1 MEKKSSDKRK
11 KIILELMEQEFYVPM
26 KEKELAV
33 MLQVSKE
40 DRDELNRIM
49 NELLAEGKVSLTK
62 KGKFIRSKHS
72 DDNLVGTFISH
83 PKGFGFVEIE
93 GREEDLY
100 IPEGFINGAFHK
112 DTVRVA
118 LLSGKEGKRQ
128 EAQVVEIVARGMKQI
143 VGIFEKSN
151 KNFGFVIADNTKI
164 SKDIFVPTER
174 SKGAVTGHKVVCEIT
189 DYGKEN
195 RKPEG
200 KIVEILG
207 HVNDPGVD
215 IMSIVRGYEL
225 PVEFSEKILN
235 QAENVAKDVSEADMA
250 GRTDLRNVQMVTID
264 GEDAKDLDDA
274 VSLTK
279 EGDFYKLGVHIADV
293 TNYVQENSA
302 LDWEA
307 KTRGT
312 SVYLVDRV
320 IPMLPHTLS
329 NGICSLNAG
338 VDRLALSCLM
348 TIDSKGEVVGHD
360 IVESVIRVDR
370 RMSYTSVKKILEDK
384 DENEIKEY
392 EELVPMFEMM
402 KELAALLREKRRK
415 RGSIDFDFPETKI
428 ILDKEG
434 HPIDIKPYD
443 RNVAT
448 KIIEDFMLI
457 ANETVAQHFYWM
469 ELPFVYRTHDNPDSE
484 KVEKLATFIRNFGY
498 TLKSK
503 QDEVHPKELQK
514 LLAKIEDT
522 PEEALIS
529 RLTLRSMKQAKYTID
544 CTGHFGLAC
553 QYYCHFTSPIRRYP
567 DLQIHRIIKEQLR
580 GRINEKRIEHYQEIL
595 PEVAK
600 HSSEMERRADEAER
614 ETDKLKKVEYMEER
628 IGNIYEGVISSITA
642 WGVYVEL
649 PNTIEGMIHVSMLP
663 GDYFYYDE
671 ESYEMVGQ
679 ATDKRYKLGERI
691 KVRVNATDKI
701 ARTIDFVIPEEWELN
716 EENS

>member
-1 MEKKSSDKRK
+1 MSDKRK
-11 KIILELMEQEFYVPM
+11 KVIMDLVSAEFYVPM

-40 DRDELNRIM
+40 DRGELNRIL
-49 NELLAEGKVSLTK
+49 NELLAEGKLSLTK
-62 KGKFIRSKHS
+62 KGKFIKAKYS
-72 DDNLVGTFISH
+72 DKELVGTFISH

-93 GREEDLY
+93 GRDEDLY
-100 IPEGFINGAFHK
+100 IPENFVNGAFHK
-112 DTVRVA
+112 DTVRVS
-118 LLSGKEGKRQ
+118 LLSGYSAGQNGRRQ
-128 EAQVVEIVARGMKQI
+128 EAQVIEILARGMKQI
-143 VGIFEKSN
+143 VGIYDKSN
-151 KNFGFVIADNTKI
+151 KNYGFVMPDNTKVGE
-164 SKDIFVPTER
+164 DIFVPVER
-174 SKGAVTGHKVVCEIT
+174 SKGAVSGHKVVCEIT
-189 DYGKEN
+189 DYGKNN

-200 KIVEILG
+200 KITEILG

-215 IMSIVRGYEL
+215 IMSIVKGYEL
-225 PVEFSEKILN
+225 PTEFSEKIMH
-235 QAENVAKDVSEADMA
+235 QVERVANEVSEADMA
-250 GRTDLRNVQMVTID
+250 GRRDLRAVQMVTID

-274 VSLTK
+274 VSLTRD
-279 EGDFYKLGVHIADV
+279 GALYQLGVHIADV

-307 KTRGT
+307 RERGT

-320 IPMLPHTLS
+320 IPMLPHKLS

-338 VDRLALSCLM
+338 ENRLALSCLM
-348 TIDSKGEVVGHD
+348 TIDQKGEVVSHE

-370 RMSYTSVKKILEDK
+370 RMSYTSVKKILDDK
-384 DENEIKEY
+384 DEETCREY
-392 EELVPMFEMM
+392 EELVPMFELMR
-402 KELAALLREKRRK
+402 ELAGILREKRKK
-415 RGSIDFDFPETKI
+415 RGSIDFDFPESKI
-428 ILDKEG
+428 ILDGQG
-434 HPIDIKPYD
+434 HPVEIKPYE

-457 ANETVAQHFYWM
+457 ANETVAEHFHWM
-469 ELPFVYRTHDNPDSE
+469 ELPFVYRTHDNPDPE
-484 KVEKLATFIRNFGY
+484 KISKLGTFIRNFGY
-498 TLKSK
+498 SIKSR
-503 QDEVHPKELQK
+503 QEEIHPKELQK

-567 DLQIHRIIKEQLR
+567 DLQIHRIIKEQIR
-580 GRINEKRIEHYQEIL
+580 GRLNEKRIEHYSEIL

-614 ETDKLKKVEYMEER
+614 ETDKLKKVEFMEQH
-628 IGNIYEGVISSITA
+628 IGEIYEGVISSITT

-671 ESYEMVGQ
+671 ETYEMVGQ
-679 ATDKRYKLGERI
+679 ATDIRYKLGQKI
-691 KVRVNATDKI
+691 LVRVNATDRLL
-701 ARTIDFVIPEEWELN
+701 RTIDFDIPLENGEEREL
-716 EENS
+716 

>member
-1 MEKKSSDKRK
+1 MSDKRK
-11 KIILELMEQEFYVPM
+11 KVIMDLVSAEFYVPM

-40 DRDELNRIM
+40 DRGELNRIL
-49 NELLAEGKVSLTK
+49 NELLAEGKLSLTK
-62 KGKFIRSKHS
+62 KGKFIKAKYS
-72 DDNLVGTFISH
+72 DKELVGTFISH

-93 GREEDLY
+93 GRDEDLY
-100 IPEGFINGAFHK
+100 IPENFVNGAFHK
-112 DTVRVA
+112 DTVRVS
-118 LLSGKEGKRQ
+118 LLSGYSAGQNGRRQ
-128 EAQVVEIVARGMKQI
+128 EAQVIEILARGMKQI
-143 VGIFEKSN
+143 VGIYDKSN
-151 KNFGFVIADNTKI
+151 KNYGFVMPDNTKVGE
-164 SKDIFVPTER
+164 DIFVPVER
-174 SKGAVTGHKVVCEIT
+174 SKGAVSGHKVVCEIT
-189 DYGKEN
+189 DYGKNN

-200 KIVEILG
+200 KITEILG

-215 IMSIVRGYEL
+215 IMSIVKGYEL
-225 PVEFSEKILN
+225 PTEFSEKIMH
-235 QAENVAKDVSEADMA
+235 QVERVANEVSEADMA
-250 GRTDLRNVQMVTID
+250 GRRDLRAVQMVTID

-274 VSLTK
+274 VSLTRD
-279 EGDFYKLGVHIADV
+279 GALYQLGVHIADV

-307 KTRGT
+307 RERGT

-320 IPMLPHTLS
+320 IPMLPHKLS

-338 VDRLALSCLM
+338 ENRLALSCLM
-348 TIDSKGEVVGHD
+348 TIDQKGEVVSHE

-370 RMSYTSVKKILEDK
+370 RMSYTSVKKILDDK
-384 DENEIKEY
+384 DEETCREY
-392 EELVPMFEMM
+392 EELVPMFELMR
-402 KELAALLREKRRK
+402 ELAGILREKRKK
-415 RGSIDFDFPETKI
+415 RGSIDFDFPESKI
-428 ILDKEG
+428 ILDGQG
-434 HPIDIKPYD
+434 HPVEIKPYE

-457 ANETVAQHFYWM
+457 ANETVAEHFHWM
-469 ELPFVYRTHDNPDSE
+469 ELPFVYRTHDNPDPE
-484 KVEKLATFIRNFGY
+484 KISKLGTFIRNFGY
-498 TLKSK
+498 SIKNK
-503 QDEVHPKELQK
+503 QEEIHPKELQK

-567 DLQIHRIIKEQLR
+567 DLQIHRIIKEQIR
-580 GRINEKRIEHYQEIL
+580 GRLNEKRIEHYSEIL

-614 ETDKLKKVEYMEER
+614 ETDKLKKVEFMEQH
-628 IGNIYEGVISSITA
+628 IGEIYEGVISSITT

-663 GDYFYYDE
+663 GDYFYYDDE
-671 ESYEMVGQ
+671 TYEMVGQ
-679 ATDKRYKLGERI
+679 ATDIRYKLGQKI
-691 KVRVNATDKI
+691 LVRVNATDRLL
-701 ARTIDFVIPEEWELN
+701 RTIDFDIPLENGEEREL
-716 EENS
+716 